1 MGKSKRK
8 AHKVLK
14 DSLRV
19 LFDGRLV
26 IFEAVK
32 GLVRDGDYAESLVRN
47 ERPGILALGIPPE
60 DLKGLRYLRK
70 QLQEKKKYKPDLS
83 NIDWAYVD
91 HLERYGDVDAPP
103 PCFTMALDAADELNI
118 PVASLDMDN
127 EAHTDIYVN
136 SVGLPDLLRQSFRFR
151 YMKKKDFKARTP
163 EEFVLTWDRLLNK
176 AKGFRVVERSRELC
190 MGETLKH
197 LIGKH
202 KNAKILAI
210 VEIER
215 APGVIEWATRPPEKR
230 PAQVRTGAKGK
241 AP

>member
-8 AHKVLK
+8 EHKVLK
-14 DSLRV
+14 DSLKV

-32 GLVRDGDYAESLVRN
+32 GLIRDGQYAEALVRS
-47 ERPGILALGIPPE
+47 ERPGILALGIAPE

-70 QLQEKKKYKPDLS
+70 RLQDKKKYKPDLS

-91 HLERYGDVDAPP
+91 HLDKYGEVDAPP
-103 PCFTMALDAADELNI
+103 PCFVMALDAADELNI

-151 YMKKKDFKARTP
+151 YMKKKKFHIRTP
-163 EEFVLTWDRLLNK
+163 EEFVLNWDRLLNK
-176 AKGFRVVERSRELC
+176 ARGFRVVERSRELC

-197 LIGKH
+197 LLEKH
-202 KNAKILAI
+202 KDAKIVAI

-215 APGVIEWATRPPEKR
+215 APGVIEWATRPPEKK
-230 PAQVRTGAKGK
+230 QAKVEKKAKQK